1 MGFCPIWRW
10 YEYPYDP
17 REPGKKEKDYP
28 INSAITGSIKIT
40 NGRAYIATD
49 KLEQRGKHL
58 ECAVNN
64 FVKKILDEEAEDQP
78 KGKARHYGLIILRP
92 GKKKL
97 SASKVVDFI
106 SFYRDPKIKRKLPTR
121 LRYGISAYNKVFE
134 ELVLG

>member
-1 MGFCPIWRW
+1 MCSS
-10 YEYPYDP
+10 DL
-17 REPGKKEKDYP
+17 
-28 INSAITGSIKIT
+28 IT

-64 FVKKILDEEAEDQP
+64 YVKKILDEEAEDQP
-78 KGKARHYGLIILRP
+78 EGKAQHYGLIILRP

-97 SASKVVDFI
+97 SASRVVDFI

-121 LRYGISAYNKVFE
+121 SRYGITAYNKVFE
-134 ELVLG
+134 KLVLG